1 MFALDN
7 LVKSAVQAGI
17 MILSPELGANLAGHE
32 RIGNLEEE
40 EDEEDLSAS
49 GVSIVNLNKLK
60 TKLDEKKYFSDEIS
74 VLRAESARLMRDL
87 IESHKNY
94 QNMLKSTIEE
104 QSLNSEIIKKFSKQ
118 LSSVANVYQRN
129 LSQGYFS
136 DISEPGIQIK
146 VSSDS
151 TPSSPVPPEIS
162 TETVDGAVNGNYP
175 LRKTSIKKETER
187 RINFFNE
194 NNLIDQKLNEW
205 LIRSQIDQNSRN
217 LILDSAFIYEDFI
230 YEMTKSDLCRIGLK
244 CGVEVKIWRS
254 IKRHR
259 EQFRN
264 ITEEFASSNLN
275 YIKDVNK
282 NREVNKTSPTNSVNS
297 SNNTDDVTG
306 SDYESCSGLEN

>member
-49 GVSIVNLNKLK
+49 GVSIVHLNKIK
-60 TKLDEKKYFSDEIS
+60 AKLDEKKYFSDEIS
-74 VLRAESARLMRDL
+74 VLRVESARLMRDL

-104 QSLNSEIIKKFSKQ
+104 QNLNSEIIKKFSKQ

-129 LSQGYFS
+129 ISQGYFS

-146 VSSDS
+146 ISSDS
-151 TPSSPVPPEIS
+151 SPPSPIPEIS

-175 LRKTSIKKETER
+175 LRKSSIKKESER
-187 RINFFNE
+187 RINFVNE
-194 NNLIDQKLNEW
+194 NNLVDQKLNEW
-205 LIRSQIDQNSRN
+205 LIRCNVDPVSRN
-217 LILDSAFIYEDFI
+217 LILDSAFSYEDFLF
-230 YEMTKSDLCRIGLK
+230 EMTKEDLCRIGLK

-259 EQFRN
+259 EQFHN
-264 ITEEFASSNLN
+264 ITEEFAASNLN
-275 YIKDVNK
+275 FIKDVNK
-282 NREVNKTSPTNSVNS
+282 NREINKTSPTNSVNS

>member
-40 EDEEDLSAS
+40 EDEDLSAS
-49 GVSIVNLNKLK
+49 GISIVHLNKIK
-60 TKLDEKKYFSDEIS
+60 SKLDEKKYFSDEIS
-74 VLRAESARLMRDL
+74 VLRVESARLMRDL

-104 QSLNSEIIKKFSKQ
+104 QNLSSEIIKKFSKQ
-118 LSSVANVYQRN
+118 LSTVANVYQRN
-129 LSQGYFS
+129 ISQGYFS

-146 VSSDS
+146 ISSDS
-151 TPSSPVPPEIS
+151 KPPSPVPEIS

-175 LRKTSIKKETER
+175 LRKSSIKKETER

-194 NNLIDQKLNEW
+194 TTLVDQKLNEW
-205 LIRSQIDQNSRN
+205 LIRCNVDPVSRN
-217 LILDSAFIYEDFI
+217 LILDSAFIYEDFL
-230 YEMTKSDLCRIGLK
+230 YEMTKDDLCRIGLK

-264 ITEEFASSNLN
+264 IAEEFASSNLN
-275 YIKDVNK
+275 YMKDVNK
-282 NREVNKTSPTNSVNS
+282 NREINKTSPTNSVNS
-297 SNNTDDVTG
+297 SKNSDDVTG

>member
-74 VLRAESARLMRDL
+74 VLRVESARLMRDL

-146 VSSDS
+146 ISSDS
-151 TPSSPVPPEIS
+151 TPPSPVPEIS

-205 LIRSQIDQNSRN
+205 LIRSNIDQVSRN
-217 LILDSAFIYEDFI
+217 LILDSAFIYEDFL
-230 YEMTKSDLCRIGLK
+230 YEMTKNDLCRIGLK

-254 IKRHR
+254 IKKHR

-275 YIKDVNK
+275 YITDVNK

-297 SNNTDDVTG
+297 SNNTDDVAG

>member
-74 VLRAESARLMRDL
+74 VLRVESARLMRDL

-146 VSSDS
+146 ISSDS
-151 TPSSPVPPEIS
+151 TPPSPVPEIS

-205 LIRSQIDQNSRN
+205 LIRSNVDPVSRN
-217 LILDSAFIYEDFI
+217 LILDSAFIYEDFL
-230 YEMTKSDLCRIGLK
+230 YEMTKNDLCRIGLK

-254 IKRHR
+254 IKKHR

-275 YIKDVNK
+275 YITDVNK
-282 NREVNKTSPTNSVNS
+282 NREVKTSPTNSVNS
-297 SNNTDDVTG
+297 SNNPDDVTG

>member
-40 EDEEDLSAS
+40 EDEDLSAS
-49 GVSIVNLNKLK
+49 GVSIVHLNKIK
-60 TKLDEKKYFSDEIS
+60 SKLDEKKYFSDEIS
-74 VLRAESARLMRDL
+74 VLRVESARLMRDL

-104 QSLNSEIIKKFSKQ
+104 QNLSSEIIKKFSKQ

-129 LSQGYFS
+129 ISQGYFS

-146 VSSDS
+146 ISSES
-151 TPSSPVPPEIS
+151 TPPSPVPEIP
-162 TETVDGAVNGNYP
+162 TETVDGTVNGNYP
-175 LRKTSIKKETER
+175 LRKSSIKKETER

-194 NNLIDQKLNEW
+194 TTLVDQKLNEW
-205 LIRSQIDQNSRN
+205 LIRCNVDPVSRN
-217 LILDSAFIYEDFI
+217 LILDSAFIYEDFL
-230 YEMTKSDLCRIGLK
+230 YEMTKDDLCRIGLK

-264 ITEEFASSNLN
+264 IAEEFASSNLN

-282 NREVNKTSPTNSVNS
+282 NREINKTSPTNSVNS